1 MTAKTTTPKVSA
13 VDAAADALESIADT
27 GAEALESVVNT
38 GTDALD
44 SIADFF
50 APPHMIARRRARR
63 QLALLSDE
71 QLAELGMT
79 RAQVEAD

>member
-1 MTAKTTTPKVSA
+1 MTAKTATPQENVVS
-13 VDAAADALESIADT
+13 AAADAMDSLADA
-27 GAEALESVVNT
+27 GAEALESVANT
-38 GTDALD
+38 GGDALD

>member
-1 MTAKTTTPKVSA
+1 MTAKTTTPQETAVS
-13 VDAAADALESIADT
+13 AAADALESIADT
-27 GAEALESVVNT
+27 GAEALESIASS
-38 GTDALD
+38 GSDALD

-50 APPHMIARRRARR
+50 APPHMIARRKARR